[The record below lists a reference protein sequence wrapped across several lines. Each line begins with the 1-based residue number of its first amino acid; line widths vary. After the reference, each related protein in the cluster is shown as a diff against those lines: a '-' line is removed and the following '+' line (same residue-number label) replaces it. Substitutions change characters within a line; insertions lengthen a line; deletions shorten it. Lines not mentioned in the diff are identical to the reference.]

1 MAAWTDIEK
10 QRLRNLHAQGL
21 TPAEM
26 VSHFPGRTRNSIIS
40 RLRDMKLP
48 TRSVYLERGLAG
60 RPEGWTGPDTDL
72 IIRLRCK
79 WNWPPKSIA
88 QALGKKPNAVYNI
101 LEKYT
106 EGASA

>member
-1 MAAWTDIEK
+1 MAEWTDIEK

-26 VSHFPGRTRNSIIS
+26 VVHFPDRTRNSIIGQLNKL
-40 RLRDMKLP
+40 RLR
-48 TRSVYLERGLAG
+48 TRNAYLGRGLGG
-60 RPEGWTGPDTDL
+60 RPEGQTAPDTEL

-88 QALGKKPNAVYNI
+88 QALGKHPKAVYTI

-106 EGASA
+106 EGAAA